1 MPNVCHFYGVPMKS
15 YSISQRKKSRGNMT
29 WYGRTFENGELVS
42 EVSLKTDRKA
52 DARAWLDAPKTHLI
66 MA

>member
-1 MPNVCHFYGVPMKS
+1 MKS